1 MTVAYIPLEINNR
14 EASSKILLSTLLA
27 ANDMPVLLGNKSIV
41 YRFARKARHPG
52 VMFYKSASP
61 SVVNEFKRDL
71 GFLFFGQD
79 EEAGV
84 SFKKFSDFYVP
95 RIGAV
100 DTAELTDGYFTWSNE
115 EYDFL
120 VKELGFSKK
129 IIVNSGGLRTVLWG
143 EQGKIFYEDEIDS
156 LSKKKYLLFILTAPI
171 ANYALKKFEN
181 FDRNDVIRD
190 EFRINLV
197 KTIIQLILQETDYE
211 VIVRPHPV
219 EDSNTWKK
227 LFYNSFRVSIVEKG
241 SLTPLIQ
248 ASRLVL
254 HDGSTGAIE
263 SVVCGKPTI
272 AITDNLFIFRK
283 NPHFTSFPRSI
294 SLTPEN
300 IDELMKILENP
311 VAAWNKVKNTFEVT
325 IKNKL
330 TDVATLKILNS
341 ISSILLNGKKESK
354 SDELD
359 HLKFDFKSYS
369 DFLLKH
375 YLSIFLPA
383 NKTRS
388 MEIVKRPEIELN
400 YIQNKIEKSK
410 IVLGLD
416 NYYKFNVKKVS
427 FSTFLIK
434 KII

>member
-1 MTVAYIPLEINNR
+1 MSVVYIPLEVNNR

-27 ANDMPVLLGNKSIV
+27 ANDMPVLLGSKSIV
-41 YRFARKARHPG
+41 FRFARKARYPG
-52 VMFYKSASP
+52 VIFYKSASP
-61 SVVNEFKRDL
+61 SLVNEFKRNL

-79 EEAGV
+79 EESGI
-84 SFKKFSDFYVP
+84 SFEKFSDFYI
-95 RIGAV
+95 RRGAV
-100 DTAELTDGYFTWSNE
+100 DYSELTDGYFTWSNE

-143 EQGKIFYEDEIDS
+143 AQGKIFYEDEIIS

-197 KTIIQLILQETDYE
+197 KTIIQLILQKTDYE
-211 VIVRPHPV
+211 VIIRPHPI
-219 EDSNTWKK
+219 EDSKTWKK
-227 LFYNSFRVSIVEKG
+227 LFYNSSRVRIVEKG

-272 AITDNLFIFRK
+272 AITENLFIFRK
-283 NPHFTSFPRSI
+283 DPHLTSFPRSI

-311 VAAWNKVKNTFEVT
+311 VAAWDKAKNTFECE

-341 ISSILLNGKKESK
+341 ISSILLDGKKESK

-359 HLKFDFKSYS
+359 HLKLDFKSYS

-375 YLSIFLPA
+375 YLFTFLPA
-383 NKTRS
+383 NETRS
-388 MEIVKRPEIELN
+388 MEIVKRPEIKLN
-400 YIQNKIEKSK
+400 YIKNKIKKSK

-416 NYYKFNVKKVS
+416 SHYKFSVKKVS